1 MEQQEP
7 AGEVVHNGE
16 SAGLYDI
23 LEQGALLYAL
33 PGAQTQG
40 EER

>member
-16 SAGLYDI
+16 AAGLYDI

-33 PGAQTQG
+33 PGAKG
-40 EER
+40 EEK